1 MKQDRYACSIVSLAV
16 SSRSHKFSIQAES
29 DTANPPIIVADD
41 TAITAF

>member
-16 SSRSHKFSIQAES
+16 SLRSHKLSIQAEG
-29 DTANPPIIVADD
+29 DTANPPVADD